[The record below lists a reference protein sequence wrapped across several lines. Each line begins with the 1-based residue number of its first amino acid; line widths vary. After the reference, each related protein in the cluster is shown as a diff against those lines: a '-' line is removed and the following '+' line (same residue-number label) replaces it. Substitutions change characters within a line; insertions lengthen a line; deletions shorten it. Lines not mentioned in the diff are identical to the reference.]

1 MAPVALLADL
11 RLLLLLHGHG
21 QDLGLL
27 LGPHS
32 VLVLQPVGRLQVTM
46 LLCAIR
52 LVLEFIYL
60 ALLKLL

>member
-1 MAPVALLADL
+1 MDPVVLLADL

-32 VLVLQPVGRLQVTM
+32 VLVLQPGGRLQV
-46 LLCAIR
+46 
-52 LVLEFIYL
+52 V
-60 ALLKLL
+60 